1 MSPLEIAAVLF
12 SAFGVWLTGR
22 RTMLCWP
29 VMVIASVLY
38 GVVFWQARLYADMA
52 LQGVFAA
59 LSLYGWARWL
69 RGMVQDGAITI
80 RPLSAVGFWSGLGA
94 GAVGGVAL
102 GVLLRTTTDDPMPML
117 DAALSAYS
125 ILGQVWMARR
135 YLACWWVWCAVD
147 VLYTGLFL
155 VRGLY
160 LTAGLYAAFV
170 ALAVMGFQQ
179 WRKAAARS

>member
-1 MSPLEIAAVLF
+1 
-12 SAFGVWLTGR
+12 
-22 RTMLCWP
+22 
-29 VMVIASVLY
+29 
-38 GVVFWQARLYADMA
+38 
-52 LQGVFAA
+52 
-59 LSLYGWARWL
+59 
-69 RGMVQDGAITI
+69 
-80 RPLSAVGFWSGLGA
+80 
-94 GAVGGVAL
+94 
-102 GVLLRTTTDDPMPML
+102 
-117 DAALSAYS
+117 
-125 ILGQVWMARR
+125 MARR